1 MADLVEKIVTDDSG
15 NVTRVPIANTT
26 NPGIAS
32 FDNEDFTVTQDGKV
46 SSLQKVGIPQY
57 LGYIVQDPLTSLL
70 IQLRTWSTKPLDEV
84 TSRDF
89 VMLDKD
95 YIMNGETVYHEGQVF
110 QIQYKMSDS
119 QVVTGMTPAF
129 DLAGPKGT
137 VGATGPAGPTG
148 PQGAPG
154 PQGTPG
160 VDGTNG
166 EDGNIWLTTSN
177 ILTSTVDIPK
187 SSLTGPREARVGD
200 FVMSQNVSSN
210 GNYGYI
216 ESVLVDNVR
225 VVYIGTLRGPQGAQG
240 PAGERGP
247 QGEQGEA
254 GVANINPKGTW
265 NNETNYSMNDT
276 VVYSGNGY
284 ISKVDNNK
292 GVTPGTDESFWV
304 LFATQ
309 GAQGPTGPIGP
320 TGPVGPQGPQG
331 IQGIQGIQGVIG
343 PTGPQGLEGP
353 VGPVGASGPKGDK
366 GDTGEQ
372 GPEGLQGP
380 EGETGPAGPAGK
392 DGAQGE
398 AGPVG
403 PQGPQGIQG
412 PAGEKG
418 EKGDKGDTGATGSR
432 GPEGPQGVQGLTGPV
447 GPKGE
452 KGDTGV
458 QGLQGIQGPQGPQG
472 LQGLTGPK
480 GDKGDT
486 GLAELNIKGNWDAV
500 ITYALNDFVNYDG
513 KAYVSMVAG
522 NVGLQPDTNPTAWM
536 QFAVEGAQG
545 PQGVQGPV
553 GPQGAQG
560 PKGDQGVQGEK
571 GEKGDTGP
579 QGVQGVQGPIGPE
592 GPQGLKGDT
601 GAKGEQGE
609 IGPQG
614 PTGAQGAAGPVGPK
628 GDTGA
633 KGDKGDQGIRGLG
646 VYRTSKSLNT
656 GSTTVPYSSLATQPV
671 GGLQIG
677 DIIVDTNTLAFAV
690 LTATSSG
697 DVAIGYRANWKGA
710 KGDKGDTGDTA
721 LQYTGS
727 FTINVPAVGDIVNDS
742 LSGFDRTPVVG
753 DRFIVPTRGS
763 GATAGRS
770 WLVMYKVNSLT
781 DTNAVCEAIYVVET
795 TGATGPQGP
804 QGERGAQ
811 GPQGIQGVQGPQGPT
826 GPTAVANINAKGT
839 YSNSATYVRNDLVNY
854 NGNAYVCIVA
864 SSTGVLP
871 TNTTNWQLFVSQG
884 AKGDKGDTGA
894 TGAQGSKGDTGAT
907 GATGIGYYYSTDAS
921 TTGNLSTSSSTI
933 QPTGFRVNDFVVNSV
948 GRVFRITNI
957 ANNLVSANYLTSIK
971 GAKGDTG
978 AQGPAGV
985 SEDVAFNHW
994 APGINM
1000 TTVPTANASFPVSDT
1015 TIFPKEVGI
1024 KTGDY
1029 IFTQWTDGNSGRTWL
1044 VVASVSSYS
1053 SGIANC
1059 NVSYF
1064 WETTPSNQGV
1074 LKGNTF
1080 ARKIINTSTT
1090 INNNTV
1096 LTNVGIPSTMLN
1108 AQPSVGDRFY
1118 AMIDQTESSTNKHK
1132 YIFALLE
1139 VTAIGSSSSQ
1149 PFSVKVLGKQD
1160 IHYSYALGYRKHVQ
1174 MNSIVGSI
1182 AFSYF
1187 STSSGFP
1194 SDPTEL
1200 ARQIRSMSLGELE
1213 ASGGWLIN
1221 GKKCIINRIG
1231 ISATSSTLTL
1241 YGLNVTDAPY
1251 ATFDVVTTDTNIGSF
1266 LGWTEPIG
1274 YLMNI

>member
-95 YIMNGETVYHEGQVF
+95 YVMNGETVYHEGQVF
-110 QIQYKMSDS
+110 QIQYKMSND

-129 DLAGPKGT
+129 DLAGPKGDIGT
-137 VGATGPAGPTG
+137 TGPAGPTG
-148 PQGAPG
+148 PQGKQG
-154 PQGTPG
+154 PQGVPGTDGANG

-177 ILTSTVDIPK
+177 TLTSTADIPK
-187 SSLTGPREARVGD
+187 SSLTGPREAHVGD

-216 ESVLVDNVR
+216 ESVFVDNVR

-247 QGEQGEA
+247 KGEQGEA

-265 NNETNYSMNDT
+265 NNVTVYSMNDT

-309 GAQGPTGPIGP
+309 GAQGPTGPAGP

-331 IQGIQGIQGVIG
+331 IQGIQGIQGVAG
-343 PTGPQGLEGP
+343 PKGNQGDIGP
-353 VGPVGASGPKGDK
+353 VGPQGEQGEKGDQ
-366 GDTGEQ
+366 GEQ
-372 GPEGLQGP
+372 GPEGLV
-380 EGETGPAGPAGK
+380 GPAGPAGAK
-392 DGAQGE
+392 GDPGEKGATGE

-432 GPEGPQGVQGLTGPV
+432 GPEGPQGVQGLTGPA

-452 KGDTGV
+452 KGDTGT

-472 LQGLTGPK
+472 LQGPTGPK

-486 GLAELNIKGNWDAV
+486 GLAELNIKGNWNVAT
-500 ITYALNDFVNYDG
+500 TYALNDFVNYDG
-513 KAYVSMVAG
+513 KAYVSMVAA
-522 NVGLQPDTNPTAWM
+522 NVGLQPDTNPNAWM

-560 PKGDQGVQGEK
+560 PKGDQGVKGDK

-592 GPQGLKGDT
+592 GPQGLKGETGAT
-601 GAKGEQGE
+601 GAKGDT
-609 IGPQG
+609 GPQG
-614 PTGAQGAAGPVGPK
+614 PTGAQGAVGPVGPK

-633 KGDKGDQGIRGLG
+633 RGDKGDQGIRGLG
-646 VYRTSKSLNT
+646 VYRTSKSLT
-656 GSTTVPYSSLATQPV
+656 TTSTTVPYSSLATQPI

-677 DIIVDTNTLAFAV
+677 DIIVDTNALAFAV

-697 DVAIGYRANWKGA
+697 NVAIGYRANWKGVKGD
-710 KGDKGDTGDTA
+710 KGDKGDTGA
-721 LQYTGS
+721 TG
-727 FTINVPAVGDIVNDS
+727 PQG
-742 LSGFDRTPVVG
+742 P
-753 DRFIVPTRGS
+753 
-763 GATAGRS
+763 
-770 WLVMYKVNSLT
+770 
-781 DTNAVCEAIYVVET
+781 E
-795 TGATGPQGP
+795 GPQGP

-811 GPQGIQGVQGPQGPT
+811 GPQGIQGEMGPQGPT

-871 TNTTNWQLFVSQG
+871 TNTINWQLFVSQG

-894 TGAQGSKGDTGAT
+894 TGAQGPKGATGLPALVYSQRREWTTTPTVNATITFPTNSFNRTPVVGDVLRFPFLNTSTNKCYDCNSVCTAISGSNATFQYKSVVDITGIQGPKGDTG
-907 GATGIGYYYSTDAS
+907 
-921 TTGNLSTSSSTI
+921 
-933 QPTGFRVNDFVVNSV
+933 P
-948 GRVFRITNI
+948 
-957 ANNLVSANYLTSIK
+957 
-971 GAKGDTG
+971 
-978 AQGPAGV
+978 QGPAGPLPNHV
-985 SEDVAFNHW
+985 SFE
-994 APGINM
+994 
-1000 TTVPTANASFPVSDT
+1000 TPTS
-1015 TIFPKEVGI
+1015 I
-1024 KTGDY
+1024 
-1029 IFTQWTDGNSGRTWL
+1029 
-1044 VVASVSSYS
+1044 
-1053 SGIANC
+1053 
-1059 NVSYF
+1059 NVSTNGNEVTYTGVAK
-1064 WETTPSNQGV
+1064 WEAAGAMESGEYHQV
-1074 LKGNTF
+1074 LPMPVEMLIPAPVTDPPVVGG
-1080 ARKIINTSTT
+1080 T
-1090 INNNTV
+1090 INLGSAYFNR
-1096 LTNVGIPSTMLN
+1096 
-1108 AQPSVGDRFY
+1108 QP
-1118 AMIDQTESSTNKHK
+1118 
-1132 YIFALLE
+1132 
-1139 VTAIGSSSSQ
+1139 
-1149 PFSVKVLGKQD
+1149 
-1160 IHYSYALGYRKHVQ
+1160 
-1174 MNSIVGSI
+1174 
-1182 AFSYF
+1182 
-1187 STSSGFP
+1187 
-1194 SDPTEL
+1194 
-1200 ARQIRSMSLGELE
+1200 
-1213 ASGGWLIN
+1213 LIN
-1221 GKKCIINRIG
+1221 EYFLLRA
-1231 ISATSSTLTL
+1231 ISPTKNTLTL
-1241 YGLNVTDAPY
+1241 AIAKCKEKSGANAVCEIVNKNDISVSPKKY
-1251 ATFDVVTTDTNIGSF
+1251 AHNITIEAGNAVIGFTIFTSHPNAYPNALSVYANIGLSANQQIPASGVIGNN
-1266 LGWTEPIG
+1266 LPVYCIRMGVTGLAAIAVGMSVSLNSDTEVKDIVVP
-1274 YLMNI
+1274 L

>member
-95 YIMNGETVYHEGQVF
+95 YVMNGETVYHEGQVF
-110 QIQYKMSDS
+110 QIQYKMSND

-129 DLAGPKGT
+129 DLAGPKGDIGT
-137 VGATGPAGPTG
+137 TGPAGPTG
-148 PQGAPG
+148 PQGKQG
-154 PQGTPG
+154 PQGVPGTDGANG

-177 ILTSTVDIPK
+177 TLTSTADIPK
-187 SSLTGPREARVGD
+187 SSLTGPREAHVGD

-216 ESVLVDNVR
+216 ESVFVDNVR

-247 QGEQGEA
+247 KGEQGEA

-265 NNETNYSMNDT
+265 NNVTVYSMNDT

-309 GAQGPTGPIGP
+309 GAQGPTGPAGP

-331 IQGIQGIQGVIG
+331 IQGIQGIQGVAG
-343 PTGPQGLEGP
+343 PKGNQGDIGP
-353 VGPVGASGPKGDK
+353 VGPQGEQGEKGDQ
-366 GDTGEQ
+366 GEQ
-372 GPEGLQGP
+372 GPEGLV
-380 EGETGPAGPAGK
+380 GPAGPAGAK
-392 DGAQGE
+392 GDPGEKGATGE

-432 GPEGPQGVQGLTGPV
+432 GPEGPQGVQGLTGPA

-452 KGDTGV
+452 KGDTGT

-472 LQGLTGPK
+472 LQGPTGPK

-486 GLAELNIKGNWDAV
+486 GLAELNIKGNWNVAT
-500 ITYALNDFVNYDG
+500 TYALNDFVNYDG
-513 KAYVSMVAG
+513 KAYVSMVAA
-522 NVGLQPDTNPTAWM
+522 NVGLQPDTNPNAWM

-560 PKGDQGVQGEK
+560 PKGDQGVKGDK

-592 GPQGLKGDT
+592 GPQGLKGETGAT
-601 GAKGEQGE
+601 GAKGDT
-609 IGPQG
+609 GPQG
-614 PTGAQGAAGPVGPK
+614 PTGAQGAVGPVGPK

-633 KGDKGDQGIRGLG
+633 KGDKGDRGIRGLG
-646 VYRTSKSLNT
+646 VYRTSKSLT
-656 GSTTVPYSSLATQPV
+656 TASTTVPYSSLARQPI

-697 DVAIGYRANWKGA
+697 NVAIGYRATWKGN
-710 KGDKGDTGDTA
+710 KGDKGDTGA
-721 LQYTGS
+721 K
-727 FTINVPAVGDIVNDS
+727 
-742 LSGFDRTPVVG
+742 
-753 DRFIVPTRGS
+753 
-763 GATAGRS
+763 GATGPQGP
-770 WLVMYKVNSLT
+770 
-781 DTNAVCEAIYVVET
+781 E
-795 TGATGPQGP
+795 GPQGP

-811 GPQGIQGVQGPQGPT
+811 GPQGIQGETGPQGPT

-871 TNTTNWQLFVSQG
+871 TNTDNWQLFVSQG

-894 TGAQGSKGDTGAT
+894 TGAQGPKGAT
-907 GATGIGYYYSTDAS
+907 GLPALVYSQRREWTTTPTVNATITFPTNSFNRTPVVGDVLRFPFLNTSTNKCYDCNSVCTAISGSNATFQYKSVVDITGIQG
-921 TTGNLSTSSSTI
+921 
-933 QPTGFRVNDFVVNSV
+933 P
-948 GRVFRITNI
+948 
-957 ANNLVSANYLTSIK
+957 
-971 GAKGDTG
+971 KGDTG

-985 SEDVAFNHW
+985 SEDVAINHFS
-994 APGINM
+994 NNHYN
-1000 TTVPTANASFPVSDT
+1000 TAMDPKMAANFSMSESDFT
-1015 TIFPKEVGI
+1015 PRDVGV
-1024 KTGDY
+1024 KVNNYVLVQWDNDGTGDTFLVIGY
-1029 IFTQWTDGNSGRTWL
+1029 VTSLNSG
-1044 VVASVSSYS
+1044 VVNCSVYAFYK
-1053 SGIANC
+1053 I
-1059 NVSYF
+1059 
-1064 WETTPSNQGV
+1064 TPSTQGI
-1074 LKGNTF
+1074 LKGNTW
-1080 ARKIINTSTT
+1080 AKQIITT
-1090 INNNTV
+1090 TTAINNNTV
-1096 LTNVGIPSTMLN
+1096 LTNVGIPATLLN
-1108 AQPSVGDRFY
+1108 AQPAIGDRFY
-1118 AMIDQTESSTNKHK
+1118 SMIDYTESSTNKHK

-1139 VTAIGSSSSQ
+1139 VTDVGSSNTQ
-1149 PFSVKVLGKQD
+1149 PFSVKVIGKQD
-1160 IHYSYALGYRKHVQ
+1160 IHYSHALGYRKHVQ
-1174 MNSIVGSI
+1174 MNGIAGSI

-1194 SDPTEL
+1194 SGNPTEL

-1213 ASGGWLIN
+1213 ASGAWLIS
-1221 GKKCIINRIG
+1221 GKKCIINRVKV
-1231 ISATSSTLTL
+1231 SATTSTLTL
-1241 YGLNVTDAPY
+1241 YGLNVTDAPG
-1251 ATFDVVTTDTNIGSF
+1251 ATFDVVTTDVSITNF
-1266 LGWTEPIG
+1266 LGWTEPIS
-1274 YLMNI
+1274 YFMNA

>member
-95 YIMNGETVYHEGQVF
+95 YVMNGETVYHEGQVF
-110 QIQYKMSDS
+110 QIQYKMSND

-129 DLAGPKGT
+129 DLAGPKGDIGT
-137 VGATGPAGPTG
+137 TGPAGPTG
-148 PQGAPG
+148 PQGKQG
-154 PQGTPG
+154 PQGVPGTDGANG

-177 ILTSTVDIPK
+177 TLTSTADIPK
-187 SSLTGPREARVGD
+187 SSLTGPREAHVGD

-216 ESVLVDNVR
+216 ESVFVDNVR
-225 VVYIGTLRGPQGAQG
+225 VVYIGTLRGPQGTQG

-247 QGEQGEA
+247 KGEQGEA

-265 NNETNYSMNDT
+265 NNVTVYSMNDT

-309 GAQGPTGPIGP
+309 GAQGPTGPAGP

-331 IQGIQGIQGVIG
+331 IQGIQGIQGVAG
-343 PTGPQGLEGP
+343 PKGNQGDIGP
-353 VGPVGASGPKGDK
+353 VGPQGEHGEKGDQ
-366 GDTGEQ
+366 GEQ
-372 GPEGLQGP
+372 GPEGLV
-380 EGETGPAGPAGK
+380 GPAGPAGAK
-392 DGAQGE
+392 GDPGEKGATGE

-432 GPEGPQGVQGLTGPV
+432 GPEGPQGVQGLTGPA

-452 KGDTGV
+452 KGDTGT

-472 LQGLTGPK
+472 LQGPTGPK

-486 GLAELNIKGNWDAV
+486 GLAELNIKGNWNVAT
-500 ITYALNDFVNYDG
+500 TYALNDFVNYDG
-513 KAYVSMVAG
+513 KAYVSMVAA
-522 NVGLQPDTNPTAWM
+522 NVGLQPDTNPNAWM
-536 QFAVEGAQG
+536 RFAVEGAQG

-560 PKGDQGVQGEK
+560 PKGDQGVKGDK

-592 GPQGLKGDT
+592 GPQGLKGETGAT
-601 GAKGEQGE
+601 GAKGDT
-609 IGPQG
+609 GPQG
-614 PTGAQGAAGPVGPK
+614 PTGAQGAVGPVGPK

-633 KGDKGDQGIRGLG
+633 RGDKGDQGIRGLG
-646 VYRTSKSLNT
+646 VYRTSKSLT
-656 GSTTVPYSSLATQPV
+656 TASTTVPYSSLATQPI

-677 DIIVDTNTLAFAV
+677 DIIVDTNALAFAV

-697 DVAIGYRANWKGA
+697 NVAIGYRATWKGN
-710 KGDKGDTGDTA
+710 KGDKGDTGA
-721 LQYTGS
+721 K
-727 FTINVPAVGDIVNDS
+727 
-742 LSGFDRTPVVG
+742 
-753 DRFIVPTRGS
+753 
-763 GATAGRS
+763 GATGPQGP
-770 WLVMYKVNSLT
+770 
-781 DTNAVCEAIYVVET
+781 E
-795 TGATGPQGP
+795 GPQGP

-811 GPQGIQGVQGPQGPT
+811 GPQGIQGEMGPQGPT

-871 TNTTNWQLFVSQG
+871 TNTDNWQLFVSQG

-894 TGAQGSKGDTGAT
+894 TGAQGPKGAT
-907 GATGIGYYYSTDAS
+907 GLPALVYSQRREWTTTPTVNATITFPTNSFNRTPVVGDVLRFPFLNTSTNKCYDCNSVCTAISGSNATFQYKSVVDITGIQG
-921 TTGNLSTSSSTI
+921 
-933 QPTGFRVNDFVVNSV
+933 P
-948 GRVFRITNI
+948 
-957 ANNLVSANYLTSIK
+957 
-971 GAKGDTG
+971 KGDTG

-985 SEDVAFNHW
+985 SEDVAFNHYCTSTFSI
-994 APGINM
+994 ALKPVAAAAFMVAEN
-1000 TTVPTANASFPVSDT
+1000 TV
-1015 TIFPKEVGI
+1015 FPKEVGV
-1024 KTGDY
+1024 KSGDTIFAHWLNTIDNSTY
-1029 IFTQWTDGNSGRTWL
+1029 IVIGSVSGVNAGTVNCL
-1044 VVASVSSYS
+1044 VVKA
-1053 SGIANC
+1053 
-1059 NVSYF
+1059 F
-1064 WETTPSNQGV
+1064 ETTPSTQGI
-1074 LKGNTF
+1074 LKGNTW
-1080 ARKIINTSTT
+1080 AKQIITT
-1090 INNNTV
+1090 IIPINNNTV
-1096 LTNVGIPSTMLN
+1096 LTNVGIPATLLN
-1108 AQPSVGDRFY
+1108 AQPAIGDRFY
-1118 AMIDQTESSTNKHK
+1118 SMIDYTESSTNKHK

-1139 VTAIGSSSSQ
+1139 VTAVGSSNTQ
-1149 PFSVKVLGKQD
+1149 PFSVKVIGKQD
-1160 IHYSYALGYRKHVQ
+1160 IHYSHALGYRKHVQ
-1174 MNSIVGSI
+1174 MNGIAGSI

-1194 SDPTEL
+1194 SGNPTEL
-1200 ARQIRSMSLGELE
+1200 ARQIRSTSLGELE
-1213 ASGGWLIN
+1213 ASGGWLIS
-1221 GKKCIINRIG
+1221 GKKCIINRVRV
-1231 ISATSSTLTL
+1231 SLTTPTLTL
-1241 YGLNVTDAPY
+1241 YGLNVTDAPG
-1251 ATFDVVTTDTNIGSF
+1251 ATFDVVTTDVSITNF
-1266 LGWTEPIG
+1266 LGWTEPIS
-1274 YLMNI
+1274 YFMNA

>member
-95 YIMNGETVYHEGQVF
+95 YVMNGETVYHEGQVF
-110 QIQYKMSDS
+110 QIQYKMSND

-129 DLAGPKGT
+129 DLAGPKGDIGT
-137 VGATGPAGPTG
+137 TGPTGPTG
-148 PQGAPG
+148 PQGKQG
-154 PQGTPG
+154 PQGVPGTDGANG

-177 ILTSTVDIPK
+177 TLTSTADIPK
-187 SSLTGPREARVGD
+187 SSLTGPREAHVGD

-216 ESVLVDNVR
+216 ESVFVDNVR

-247 QGEQGEA
+247 KGEQGEA

-265 NNETNYSMNDT
+265 NNVTVYSMNDT

-309 GAQGPTGPIGP
+309 GAQGPTGPAGP

-331 IQGIQGIQGVIG
+331 IQGIQGIQGVAG
-343 PTGPQGLEGP
+343 PKGNQGDIGP
-353 VGPVGASGPKGDK
+353 VGPQGEQGEKGDQ
-366 GDTGEQ
+366 GEQ
-372 GPEGLQGP
+372 GPEGLV
-380 EGETGPAGPAGK
+380 GPAGPAGAK
-392 DGAQGE
+392 GDPGEKGATGE

-432 GPEGPQGVQGLTGPV
+432 GPEGPQGVQGLTGPA

-452 KGDTGV
+452 KGDTGT

-472 LQGLTGPK
+472 LQGPTGPK

-486 GLAELNIKGNWDAV
+486 GLAELNIKGNWNVAT
-500 ITYALNDFVNYDG
+500 TYALNDFVNYDG
-513 KAYVSMVAG
+513 KAYVSMVAA
-522 NVGLQPDTNPTAWM
+522 NVGLQPDTNPNAWM

-560 PKGDQGVQGEK
+560 PKGDQGVKGDK

-592 GPQGLKGDT
+592 GPQGLKGETGAT
-601 GAKGEQGE
+601 GAKGDT
-609 IGPQG
+609 GPQG
-614 PTGAQGAAGPVGPK
+614 PTGAQGAVGPVGPK

-633 KGDKGDQGIRGLG
+633 RGDKGDQGIRGLG
-646 VYRTSKSLNT
+646 VYRTSKSLT
-656 GSTTVPYSSLATQPV
+656 TASTTVPYSSLATQPI

-677 DIIVDTNTLAFAV
+677 DIIVDTNALAFAV

-697 DVAIGYRANWKGA
+697 NVAIGYRATWKGN
-710 KGDKGDTGDTA
+710 KGDKGDTGA
-721 LQYTGS
+721 K
-727 FTINVPAVGDIVNDS
+727 
-742 LSGFDRTPVVG
+742 
-753 DRFIVPTRGS
+753 
-763 GATAGRS
+763 GATGPQGP
-770 WLVMYKVNSLT
+770 
-781 DTNAVCEAIYVVET
+781 E
-795 TGATGPQGP
+795 GPQGP

-811 GPQGIQGVQGPQGPT
+811 GPQGIQGEMGPQGPT

-871 TNTTNWQLFVSQG
+871 TNTDNWQLFVSQG

-894 TGAQGSKGDTGAT
+894 TGAQGPKGAT
-907 GATGIGYYYSTDAS
+907 GLPALVYSQRREWTTTPTVNATITFPTNSFNRTPVVGDVLRFPFLNTSTNKCYDCNSVCTAISGSNATFQYKSVVDITGIQG
-921 TTGNLSTSSSTI
+921 
-933 QPTGFRVNDFVVNSV
+933 P
-948 GRVFRITNI
+948 
-957 ANNLVSANYLTSIK
+957 
-971 GAKGDTG
+971 KGDTG

-985 SEDVAFNHW
+985 SEDVAFNHYCTSTFSIGLKPV
-994 APGINM
+994 A
-1000 TTVPTANASFPVSDT
+1000 AASFMVAENT
-1015 TIFPKEVGI
+1015 VFPKEVGV
-1024 KTGDY
+1024 KSGDTIFAHWLNTIDNSTY
-1029 IFTQWTDGNSGRTWL
+1029 IVIGSVSGVNAGTVNCL
-1044 VVASVSSYS
+1044 VVKA
-1053 SGIANC
+1053 
-1059 NVSYF
+1059 F
-1064 WETTPSNQGV
+1064 ETTPSTQGI
-1074 LKGNTF
+1074 LKGNTW
-1080 ARKIINTSTT
+1080 AKKIITT
-1090 INNNTV
+1090 IIPINDNTV
-1096 LTNVGIPSTMLN
+1096 LTNVGIPATLLN
-1108 AQPSVGDRFY
+1108 AQPAIGDRFY
-1118 AMIDQTESSTNKHK
+1118 SMIDYTESSTNKHK

-1139 VTAIGSSSSQ
+1139 VTAVGSSNTQ
-1149 PFSVKVLGKQD
+1149 PFSVKVIGKQD
-1160 IHYSYALGYRKHVQ
+1160 IHYSHALGYRKHVQ
-1174 MNSIVGSI
+1174 MSGIAGSI

-1194 SDPTEL
+1194 SGDPAEL
-1200 ARQIRSMSLGELE
+1200 VRQIRSMSLGELE
-1213 ASGGWLIN
+1213 ASGAWLIS
-1221 GKKCIINRIG
+1221 GKKCIINRVRV
-1231 ISATSSTLTL
+1231 SLTTPTLTL
-1241 YGLNVTDAPY
+1241 YGLNVTDAPG
-1251 ATFDVVTTDTNIGSF
+1251 ATFDVVTTDVSITNF
-1266 LGWTEPIG
+1266 LGWTEPIS
-1274 YLMNI
+1274 YFMNA

>member
-95 YIMNGETVYHEGQVF
+95 YVMNGETVYHEGQVF
-110 QIQYKMSDS
+110 QIQYKMSND

-129 DLAGPKGT
+129 DLAGPKGDIGT
-137 VGATGPAGPTG
+137 TGPAGPTG
-148 PQGAPG
+148 PQGKQG
-154 PQGTPG
+154 PQGVPGTDGANG

-177 ILTSTVDIPK
+177 TLTSTADIPK
-187 SSLTGPREARVGD
+187 SSLTGPREAHVGD

-216 ESVLVDNVR
+216 ESVFVDNVR

-247 QGEQGEA
+247 KGEQGEA

-265 NNETNYSMNDT
+265 NNVTVYSMNDT

-309 GAQGPTGPIGP
+309 GAQGPTGPAGP

-331 IQGIQGIQGVIG
+331 IQGIQGIQGVAG
-343 PTGPQGLEGP
+343 PKGNQGDIGP
-353 VGPVGASGPKGDK
+353 VGPQGEQGEKGDQ
-366 GDTGEQ
+366 GEQ
-372 GPEGLQGP
+372 GPEGLV
-380 EGETGPAGPAGK
+380 GPAGPAGAK
-392 DGAQGE
+392 GDPGEKGATGE

-432 GPEGPQGVQGLTGPV
+432 GPEGPQGVQGLTGPA

-452 KGDTGV
+452 KGDTGT

-472 LQGLTGPK
+472 LQGPTGPK

-486 GLAELNIKGNWDAV
+486 GLAELNIKGNWNVAT
-500 ITYALNDFVNYDG
+500 TYALNDFVNYDG
-513 KAYVSMVAG
+513 KAYVSMVAA
-522 NVGLQPDTNPTAWM
+522 NVGLQPDTNPNAWM

-560 PKGDQGVQGEK
+560 PKGDQGVKGDK

-592 GPQGLKGDT
+592 GPQGLKGETGAT
-601 GAKGEQGE
+601 GAKGDT
-609 IGPQG
+609 GPQG
-614 PTGAQGAAGPVGPK
+614 PTGAQGAVGPVGPK

-633 KGDKGDQGIRGLG
+633 RGDKGDQGIRGLG
-646 VYRTSKSLNT
+646 VYRTSKSLT
-656 GSTTVPYSSLATQPV
+656 TASTTVPYSSLATQPI

-677 DIIVDTNTLAFAV
+677 DIIVDTNALAFAV

-697 DVAIGYRANWKGA
+697 NVAIGYRATWKGN
-710 KGDKGDTGDTA
+710 KGDKGDTGA
-721 LQYTGS
+721 K
-727 FTINVPAVGDIVNDS
+727 
-742 LSGFDRTPVVG
+742 
-753 DRFIVPTRGS
+753 
-763 GATAGRS
+763 GATGPQGP
-770 WLVMYKVNSLT
+770 
-781 DTNAVCEAIYVVET
+781 E
-795 TGATGPQGP
+795 GPQGP

-811 GPQGIQGVQGPQGPT
+811 GPQGIQGETGPQGPT

-871 TNTTNWQLFVSQG
+871 TNTDNWQLFVSQG

-894 TGAQGSKGDTGAT
+894 TGAQGPKGETGLPALVYSQRREWTTTPTVNAT
-907 GATGIGYYYSTDAS
+907 ITFPTNSFNRTPVVGDVLRFPFLNTSTNKCYDCNSVCTAISGSNATFQYKSVVDITGIQG
-921 TTGNLSTSSSTI
+921 
-933 QPTGFRVNDFVVNSV
+933 P
-948 GRVFRITNI
+948 
-957 ANNLVSANYLTSIK
+957 
-971 GAKGDTG
+971 KGDTG

-985 SEDVAFNHW
+985 SEDVAINHVS
-994 APGINM
+994 NNHYN
-1000 TTVPTANASFPVSDT
+1000 TAMDPKMAANFSMSESDFT
-1015 TIFPKEVGI
+1015 PRDVGV
-1024 KTGDY
+1024 KVNNYVLVQWNNDGTGDTFLV
-1029 IFTQWTDGNSGRTWL
+1029 IGHVTSLNSG
-1044 VVASVSSYS
+1044 VVNCSVCAFYK
-1053 SGIANC
+1053 I
-1059 NVSYF
+1059 
-1064 WETTPSNQGV
+1064 TPSTQGI
-1074 LKGNTF
+1074 LKGNTW
-1080 ARKIINTSTT
+1080 AKQIITT
-1090 INNNTV
+1090 IIPINNNTV
-1096 LTNVGIPSTMLN
+1096 LTNVGIPATLLN
-1108 AQPSVGDRFY
+1108 AQPAIGDRFY
-1118 AMIDQTESSTNKHK
+1118 SMIDYTESSTNKHK

-1139 VTAIGSSSSQ
+1139 VTAVGSSNTQ
-1149 PFSVKVLGKQD
+1149 PFSVKVIGKQD
-1160 IHYSYALGYRKHVQ
+1160 IHYSHALGYRKHVQ
-1174 MNSIVGSI
+1174 MNGIAGSI

-1194 SDPTEL
+1194 SGDPTEL

-1213 ASGGWLIN
+1213 ASGAWLIS
-1221 GKKCIINRIG
+1221 GKKCIINRVRV
-1231 ISATSSTLTL
+1231 SSTTPTLTL
-1241 YGLNVTDAPY
+1241 YGLNVTDAPG
-1251 ATFDVVTTDTNIGSF
+1251 ATFDVVTTDVSITNF
-1266 LGWTEPIG
+1266 LGWTEPIS
-1274 YLMNI
+1274 YFMNA

>member
-57 LGYIVQDPLTSLL
+57 LGYIVQDHVTSLL

-84 TSRDF
+84 TRRDF

-95 YIMNGETVYHEGQVF
+95 YIMNDETLYHEGQVF
-110 QIQYKMSDS
+110 QIQYKMSDN

-129 DLAGPKGT
+129 DLAGPKGD
-137 VGATGPAGPTG
+137 VGAIGPTGPTG

-154 PQGTPG
+154 SQGSPG
-160 VDGTNG
+160 TDGANGINGTDG

-177 ILTSTVDIPK
+177 TLTSTANIPK
-187 SSLTGPREARVGD
+187 SSLTGPREAHVGD

-216 ESVLVDNVR
+216 ESVFVDNVR

-247 QGEQGEA
+247 KGEQGEA

-265 NNETNYSMNDT
+265 NNVIVYSTNDT

-309 GAQGPTGPIGP
+309 GAQGPTGPAGP

-331 IQGIQGIQGVIG
+331 IQGIQGIQGVAG
-343 PTGPQGLEGP
+343 PKGNQGDIGP
-353 VGPVGASGPKGDK
+353 VGPQGEQGEKGDQ
-366 GDTGEQ
+366 GEQ
-372 GPEGLQGP
+372 GPEGLV
-380 EGETGPAGPAGK
+380 GPAGPAGAK
-392 DGAQGE
+392 GDPGEKGATGE

-432 GPEGPQGVQGLTGPV
+432 GPEGPQGVQGLTGPA

-452 KGDTGV
+452 KGDTGT

-472 LQGLTGPK
+472 LQGPTGPK

-486 GLAELNIKGNWDAV
+486 GLAELNIKGNWNVAT
-500 ITYALNDFVNYDG
+500 TYAINDFVNYDG
-513 KAYVSMVAG
+513 NAYVSMVAA
-522 NVGLQPDTNPTAWM
+522 NVGLQPDTNPNAWM
-536 QFAVEGAQG
+536 RFAVEGAQG

-560 PKGDQGVQGEK
+560 PKGDQGVKGDK

-579 QGVQGVQGPIGPE
+579 QGVQGVQGLIGPE
-592 GPQGLKGDT
+592 GPQGLKGETGAT
-601 GAKGEQGE
+601 GAKGDT
-609 IGPQG
+609 GPQG
-614 PTGAQGAAGPVGPK
+614 PTGAQGAVGPVGPK

-633 KGDKGDQGIRGLG
+633 RGDKGDQGIRGLG
-646 VYRTSKSLNT
+646 VYRTSKSLT
-656 GSTTVPYSSLATQPV
+656 TASTTVPYSSLATQPI

-677 DIIVDTNTLAFAV
+677 DIIIDTNALAFAV

-697 DVAIGYRANWKGA
+697 NVAIGYRATWKGN
-710 KGDKGDTGDTA
+710 KGDKGDTGA
-721 LQYTGS
+721 K
-727 FTINVPAVGDIVNDS
+727 
-742 LSGFDRTPVVG
+742 
-753 DRFIVPTRGS
+753 
-763 GATAGRS
+763 GATGPQGP
-770 WLVMYKVNSLT
+770 
-781 DTNAVCEAIYVVET
+781 E
-795 TGATGPQGP
+795 GPQGP

-811 GPQGIQGVQGPQGPT
+811 GLQGIQGEIGPQGPT

-839 YSNSATYVRNDLVNY
+839 YSNSVTYVRNDLVNY

-871 TNTTNWQLFVSQG
+871 TDTTNWQLFVSQG

-894 TGAQGSKGDTGAT
+894 TGAQGPKGETGLPALVYSQRHEWTTTPTVNAT
-907 GATGIGYYYSTDAS
+907 ITFPTNSFNRTPVVGDVLRFPFLNTSTNKCYDCNSVCTAISGSNATFQYKSVVDITGIQG
-921 TTGNLSTSSSTI
+921 
-933 QPTGFRVNDFVVNSV
+933 P
-948 GRVFRITNI
+948 
-957 ANNLVSANYLTSIK
+957 
-971 GAKGDTG
+971 KGDTG

-985 SEDVAFNHW
+985 SEDVAINHFSNNHYNIGVDPKM
-994 APGINM
+994 A
-1000 TTVPTANASFPVSDT
+1000 ANFPMLQSDFT
-1015 TIFPKEVGI
+1015 PCDVGV
-1024 KTGDY
+1024 KVNDYVLVQWNNDGTGDTFLVIGHVTSLNVGVVNCSVY
-1029 IFTQWTDGNSGRTWL
+1029 AFYKITSSTQ
-1044 VVASVSSYS
+1044 
-1053 SGIANC
+1053 GI
-1059 NVSYF
+1059 
-1064 WETTPSNQGV
+1064 
-1074 LKGNTF
+1074 LKGNTW
-1080 ARKIINTSTT
+1080 AKQIITT
-1090 INNNTV
+1090 ITPINNNTV
-1096 LTNVGIPSTMLN
+1096 LTNVGIPSTLLN
-1108 AQPSVGDRFY
+1108 AQPAIGDRFY
-1118 AMIDQTESSTNKHK
+1118 SMIDYTESSTNKHK

-1139 VTAIGSSSSQ
+1139 VTAVGSSNTQ
-1149 PFSVKVLGKQD
+1149 PFSVKVIGKQD
-1160 IHYSYALGYRKHVQ
+1160 IHYSHALGYRKHVQ
-1174 MNSIVGSI
+1174 INGIAGSI

-1194 SDPTEL
+1194 SGNPTEL

-1221 GKKCIINRIG
+1221 GKKCIINRVR
-1231 ISATSSTLTL
+1231 ISITTSTLTL
-1241 YGLNVTDAPY
+1241 YGLNVTDAPG
-1251 ATFDVVTTDTNIGSF
+1251 ATFDVVTTDISITNF
-1266 LGWTEPIG
+1266 LGWTEPIS
-1274 YLMNI
+1274 YFMNA

>member
-95 YIMNGETVYHEGQVF
+95 YVMNGETVYHEGQVF
-110 QIQYKMSDS
+110 QIQYKMSND

-129 DLAGPKGT
+129 DLAGPKGDIGT
-137 VGATGPAGPTG
+137 TGPAGPTG
-148 PQGAPG
+148 PQGKQG
-154 PQGTPG
+154 PQGVPGTDGANG

-177 ILTSTVDIPK
+177 TLTSTADIPK
-187 SSLTGPREARVGD
+187 SSLTGPREAHVGD

-216 ESVLVDNVR
+216 ESVFVDNVR

-247 QGEQGEA
+247 KGEQGEA
-254 GVANINPKGTW
+254 GVANINPKGIW
-265 NNETNYSMNDT
+265 NNVTVYSMNDT

-309 GAQGPTGPIGP
+309 GAQGPTGPAGP

-331 IQGIQGIQGVIG
+331 IQGIQGIQGVAG
-343 PTGPQGLEGP
+343 PKGNQGDIGP
-353 VGPVGASGPKGDK
+353 VGPQ
-366 GDTGEQ
+366 GEQ
-372 GPEGLQGP
+372 GEKGDQGEQGLV
-380 EGETGPAGPAGK
+380 GPAGPAGAK
-392 DGAQGE
+392 GDPGEKGATGE

-432 GPEGPQGVQGLTGPV
+432 GPEGPQGVQGLTGPA

-452 KGDTGV
+452 KGDTGT

-472 LQGLTGPK
+472 LQGPTGPK

-486 GLAELNIKGNWDAV
+486 GLAELNIKGNWNVAT
-500 ITYALNDFVNYDG
+500 TYALNDFVNYDG
-513 KAYVSMVAG
+513 KAYVSMVAA
-522 NVGLQPDTNPTAWM
+522 NVGLQPDTNPNAWM

-560 PKGDQGVQGEK
+560 PKGDQGVKGDK

-592 GPQGLKGDT
+592 GPQGLKGETGAT
-601 GAKGEQGE
+601 GAKGDT
-609 IGPQG
+609 GPQG
-614 PTGAQGAAGPVGPK
+614 PTGAQGAVGPVGPK

-646 VYRTSKSLNT
+646 VYRTSKSLT
-656 GSTTVPYSSLATQPV
+656 TASTTVPYSSLATQPI

-677 DIIVDTNTLAFAV
+677 DIIVDTNARAFAV

-697 DVAIGYRANWKGA
+697 NVAIGYRATW
-710 KGDKGDTGDTA
+710 KGDKGDTGA
-721 LQYTGS
+721 K
-727 FTINVPAVGDIVNDS
+727 
-742 LSGFDRTPVVG
+742 
-753 DRFIVPTRGS
+753 
-763 GATAGRS
+763 GATGPQGP
-770 WLVMYKVNSLT
+770 
-781 DTNAVCEAIYVVET
+781 E
-795 TGATGPQGP
+795 GPQGP

-811 GPQGIQGVQGPQGPT
+811 GPQGIQGETGPQGPT

-871 TNTTNWQLFVSQG
+871 TNTDNWQLFVSQG

-894 TGAQGSKGDTGAT
+894 TGAQGPKGAT
-907 GATGIGYYYSTDAS
+907 GLPALVYSQRREWTTTPTVNATITFPTNSFNRTPVVGDVLRFPFLNTSTNKCYDCNSVCTAISGSNATFQYKSVVDITGIQG
-921 TTGNLSTSSSTI
+921 
-933 QPTGFRVNDFVVNSV
+933 P
-948 GRVFRITNI
+948 
-957 ANNLVSANYLTSIK
+957 
-971 GAKGDTG
+971 KGDTG

-985 SEDVAFNHW
+985 SEDVAFNHYCTSTFSI
-994 APGINM
+994 ALKP
-1000 TTVPTANASFPVSDT
+1000 VAAASFMVAENT
-1015 TIFPKEVGI
+1015 VFPKEVGV
-1024 KTGDY
+1024 KSGDTIFAHWLNTIDNSTY
-1029 IFTQWTDGNSGRTWL
+1029 IVIG
-1044 VVASVSSYS
+1044 SVS
-1053 SGIANC
+1053 GVNAGTVNC
-1059 NVSYF
+1059 SVVKAF
-1064 WETTPSNQGV
+1064 ETTPSTQGI
-1074 LKGNTF
+1074 LKGNTW
-1080 ARKIINTSTT
+1080 AKQIITT
-1090 INNNTV
+1090 IIPINNNTV
-1096 LTNVGIPSTMLN
+1096 LTNVGIPATLLN
-1108 AQPSVGDRFY
+1108 AQPAIGDRFY
-1118 AMIDQTESSTNKHK
+1118 SMIDYTENSTNKHK

-1139 VTAIGSSSSQ
+1139 VTAVGSSNTQ
-1149 PFSVKVLGKQD
+1149 PFSVKVIGKQD
-1160 IHYSYALGYRKHVQ
+1160 IHYSHALGYRKHVQ
-1174 MNSIVGSI
+1174 MNGIAGSI

-1194 SDPTEL
+1194 SGDPTEL
-1200 ARQIRSMSLGELE
+1200 AKQIRSLSLGALE
-1213 ASGGWLIN
+1213 ASGAWLIS
-1221 GKKCIINRIG
+1221 GKKCIINSVRV
-1231 ISATSSTLTL
+1231 SLTTPTLTL
-1241 YGLNVTDAPY
+1241 YGLNVTDAPG
-1251 ATFDVVTTDTNIGSF
+1251 ATFDVVTTDASITNF
-1266 LGWTEPIG
+1266 LGWTEPIS
-1274 YLMNI
+1274 YFMNA

>member
-57 LGYIVQDPLTSLL
+57 LGYIVQDSLTSLL

-95 YIMNGETVYHEGQVF
+95 YVMNGETVYHEGQVF
-110 QIQYKMSDS
+110 QIQYKMSND
-119 QVVTGMTPAF
+119 QVVIGMTPAF
-129 DLAGPKGT
+129 DLAGSKGDIGT
-137 VGATGPAGPTG
+137 TGPAGPTG
-148 PQGAPG
+148 PQGKQG
-154 PQGTPG
+154 PQGVPGTDGANG

-177 ILTSTVDIPK
+177 TLTSTTDIPK
-187 SSLTGPREARVGD
+187 SSLTGPREAHVGD

-210 GNYGYI
+210 GNYGYV
-216 ESVLVDNVR
+216 ESVFVDNVR

-247 QGEQGEA
+247 KGEQGEA

-265 NNETNYSMNDT
+265 NNVTVYSMNDT

-309 GAQGPTGPIGP
+309 GAQGPTGPAGP

-331 IQGIQGIQGVIG
+331 IQGIQGIQGVAG
-343 PTGPQGLEGP
+343 PKGNQGDIGP
-353 VGPVGASGPKGDK
+353 VGPQGEQGEKGDQ
-366 GDTGEQ
+366 GEQ
-372 GPEGLQGP
+372 GPEGLV
-380 EGETGPAGPAGK
+380 GPAGPAGAK
-392 DGAQGE
+392 GDPGEKGATGE

-432 GPEGPQGVQGLTGPV
+432 GPEGPQGAQGLTGPA

-452 KGDTGV
+452 KGDTGT

-472 LQGLTGPK
+472 LQGPTGPK

-486 GLAELNIKGNWDAV
+486 GLAELNIKGNWNVAT
-500 ITYALNDFVNYDG
+500 TYALNDFVNYDG
-513 KAYVSMVAG
+513 KAYVSMVAA
-522 NVGLQPDTNPTAWM
+522 NVGLQPDTNPNAWM

-560 PKGDQGVQGEK
+560 PKGDQGVKGDK

-579 QGVQGVQGPIGPE
+579 QGVQGVQGLIGPE
-592 GPQGLKGDT
+592 GPQGLKGETGAT
-601 GAKGEQGE
+601 GAKGDT
-609 IGPQG
+609 GPQG
-614 PTGAQGAAGPVGPK
+614 PTGAQGAVGPVGPK

-633 KGDKGDQGIRGLG
+633 RGDKGDQGIRGLG
-646 VYRTSKSLNT
+646 VYRTSKSLT
-656 GSTTVPYSSLATQPV
+656 TASTTVPYSSLATQPI

-677 DIIVDTNTLAFAV
+677 DIIVDTNALAFAV

-697 DVAIGYRANWKGA
+697 NVAIGYRANWKGVKGD
-710 KGDKGDTGDTA
+710 KGDKGDTGA
-721 LQYTGS
+721 TG
-727 FTINVPAVGDIVNDS
+727 PQG
-742 LSGFDRTPVVG
+742 P
-753 DRFIVPTRGS
+753 
-763 GATAGRS
+763 
-770 WLVMYKVNSLT
+770 
-781 DTNAVCEAIYVVET
+781 E
-795 TGATGPQGP
+795 GPQGP

-811 GPQGIQGVQGPQGPT
+811 GPQGIQGEMGPQGPT

-871 TNTTNWQLFVSQG
+871 TNTINWQLFVSQG

-894 TGAQGSKGDTGAT
+894 TGAQGPKGDTGAT
-907 GATGIGYYYSTDAS
+907 GAMGIGYYYSTDAS

-985 SEDVAFNHW
+985 SEDVAFNHYCTSTFSI
-994 APGINM
+994 ALKPVAAAAFMVAEN
-1000 TTVPTANASFPVSDT
+1000 TV
-1015 TIFPKEVGI
+1015 FPKEVGV
-1024 KTGDY
+1024 KSGDTIFAHWLNTIDNSTY
-1029 IFTQWTDGNSGRTWL
+1029 IVIGSVSGVNAGTVNCL
-1044 VVASVSSYS
+1044 VVKA
-1053 SGIANC
+1053 
-1059 NVSYF
+1059 F
-1064 WETTPSNQGV
+1064 ETTPSTQGI
-1074 LKGNTF
+1074 LKGNTW
-1080 ARKIINTSTT
+1080 AKQIITT
-1090 INNNTV
+1090 IIPINNNTV
-1096 LTNVGIPSTMLN
+1096 LTDVGIPATLLN
-1108 AQPSVGDRFY
+1108 AQPAIGDRFY
-1118 AMIDQTESSTNKHK
+1118 SMIDYTENSTNKHK

-1139 VTAIGSSSSQ
+1139 VTAVGSSNTQ
-1149 PFSVKVLGKQD
+1149 PFSVKVIGKQD
-1160 IHYSYALGYRKHVQ
+1160 IHYSHALGYRKHVQ
-1174 MNSIVGSI
+1174 MNSIGGSI

-1194 SDPTEL
+1194 SNNPTEL
-1200 ARQIRSMSLGELE
+1200 VRQIRSMSLGELE
-1213 ASGGWLIN
+1213 ASGGWLIS
-1221 GKKCIINRIG
+1221 GKKCIINRVRV
-1231 ISATSSTLTL
+1231 SLTTPTLTL
-1241 YGLNVTDAPY
+1241 YGLNVTDAPG
-1251 ATFDVVTTDTNIGSF
+1251 ATFDVVTTDVSITNF
-1266 LGWTEPIG
+1266 LGWTEPIS
-1274 YLMNI
+1274 YFMNA

>member
-95 YIMNGETVYHEGQVF
+95 YVMNGETVYHEGQVF
-110 QIQYKMSDS
+110 QIQYKMSND

-129 DLAGPKGT
+129 DLAGPKGDIGT
-137 VGATGPAGPTG
+137 TGPAGPTG
-148 PQGAPG
+148 PQGKQG
-154 PQGTPG
+154 PQGVPGTDGANG

-177 ILTSTVDIPK
+177 TLTSTADIPK
-187 SSLTGPREARVGD
+187 SSLTGPREAHVGD

-216 ESVLVDNVR
+216 ESVFVDNVR

-247 QGEQGEA
+247 KGEQGEA

-265 NNETNYSMNDT
+265 NNVTVYSMNDA

-309 GAQGPTGPIGP
+309 GAQGPTGPAGP

-331 IQGIQGIQGVIG
+331 IQGIQGIQGVAG
-343 PTGPQGLEGP
+343 PKGNQGDIGP
-353 VGPVGASGPKGDK
+353 VGPQGEQGEKGDQ
-366 GDTGEQ
+366 GEQ
-372 GPEGLQGP
+372 GPEGLV
-380 EGETGPAGPAGK
+380 GPAGPAGAK
-392 DGAQGE
+392 GDPGEKGAIGE

-432 GPEGPQGVQGLTGPV
+432 GPEGPQGVQGLTGPA

-452 KGDTGV
+452 KGDTGT

-472 LQGLTGPK
+472 LQGPTGPK

-486 GLAELNIKGNWDAV
+486 GLVELNIKGNWNVAT
-500 ITYALNDFVNYDG
+500 TYALNDFVNYDG
-513 KAYVSMVAG
+513 KAYVSMVAA
-522 NVGLQPDTNPTAWM
+522 NVGLQPDTNPNAWM

-560 PKGDQGVQGEK
+560 PKGDQGVKGDK

-592 GPQGLKGDT
+592 GPQGLKGETGAT
-601 GAKGEQGE
+601 GAKGDT
-609 IGPQG
+609 GPQG
-614 PTGAQGAAGPVGPK
+614 PTGAQGAVGPVGPK

-633 KGDKGDQGIRGLG
+633 RGDKGDQGIRGLG
-646 VYRTSKSLNT
+646 VYRTSKSLT
-656 GSTTVPYSSLATQPV
+656 TASTTVPYSSLATQPI

-677 DIIVDTNTLAFAV
+677 DIIVDTNALAFAV

-697 DVAIGYRANWKGA
+697 NVAIGYRANWKGVKGD
-710 KGDKGDTGDTA
+710 KGDKGDTGA
-721 LQYTGS
+721 K
-727 FTINVPAVGDIVNDS
+727 
-742 LSGFDRTPVVG
+742 
-753 DRFIVPTRGS
+753 
-763 GATAGRS
+763 GATGPQGP
-770 WLVMYKVNSLT
+770 
-781 DTNAVCEAIYVVET
+781 E
-795 TGATGPQGP
+795 GPQGP

-811 GPQGIQGVQGPQGPT
+811 GPQGIQGETGPQGPT

-871 TNTTNWQLFVSQG
+871 TNTDNWQLFVSQG

-894 TGAQGSKGDTGAT
+894 TGAQGPKGAT
-907 GATGIGYYYSTDAS
+907 GLPALVYSQRHEWTTTPTVNATITFPTNSFNRTPVVGDVLRFPFLNTSTNKCYDCNSVCTAISGSNATFQYKSVVDITGIQG
-921 TTGNLSTSSSTI
+921 
-933 QPTGFRVNDFVVNSV
+933 P
-948 GRVFRITNI
+948 
-957 ANNLVSANYLTSIK
+957 
-971 GAKGDTG
+971 KGDTG

-985 SEDVAFNHW
+985 SEDVAINHFS
-994 APGINM
+994 NNHYN
-1000 TTVPTANASFPVSDT
+1000 TAMDPKMAANFSMSESDFT
-1015 TIFPKEVGI
+1015 PRDVGV
-1024 KTGDY
+1024 KVNNYVLVQWDNDGTGDTFLVIGY
-1029 IFTQWTDGNSGRTWL
+1029 VTSLNSG
-1044 VVASVSSYS
+1044 VVNCSVYAFYK
-1053 SGIANC
+1053 I
-1059 NVSYF
+1059 
-1064 WETTPSNQGV
+1064 TPSTQGI
-1074 LKGNTF
+1074 LKGNTW
-1080 ARKIINTSTT
+1080 AKQIITT
-1090 INNNTV
+1090 IIPINNDTV
-1096 LTNVGIPSTMLN
+1096 LTNVGIPAKLLN
-1108 AQPSVGDRFY
+1108 AQPAIGDRFY
-1118 AMIDQTESSTNKHK
+1118 SMIDYTESSTNKHK

-1139 VTAIGSSSSQ
+1139 VTAVGSSNAQ
-1149 PFSVKVLGKQD
+1149 PFSVKVIGKQD
-1160 IHYSYALGYRKHVQ
+1160 IHYSHALGYRKHVQ
-1174 MNSIVGSI
+1174 MNGIAGSI

-1194 SDPTEL
+1194 SGNPTEL

-1213 ASGGWLIN
+1213 ASGAWLIS
-1221 GKKCIINRIG
+1221 GKKCIINRVRV
-1231 ISATSSTLTL
+1231 SLTTSTLTL
-1241 YGLNVTDAPY
+1241 YGLNVTDAPG
-1251 ATFDVVTTDTNIGSF
+1251 ATFDVVTTDVSITNF
-1266 LGWTEPIG
+1266 LGWTEPIS
-1274 YLMNI
+1274 YFMNA

>member
-57 LGYIVQDPLTSLL
+57 LGYIVQDSLTSLL

-95 YIMNGETVYHEGQVF
+95 YVMNGETVYHEGQVF
-110 QIQYKMSDS
+110 QIQYKMSND

-129 DLAGPKGT
+129 DLAGPKGDIGT
-137 VGATGPAGPTG
+137 TGPAGPTG
-148 PQGAPG
+148 PQGKQG
-154 PQGTPG
+154 PQGVPGTDGANG

-177 ILTSTVDIPK
+177 TLTSTADIPK
-187 SSLTGPREARVGD
+187 SSLTGPREAHVGD

-210 GNYGYI
+210 GNYGYV
-216 ESVLVDNVR
+216 ESVFVDNVR

-247 QGEQGEA
+247 KGEQGEA

-265 NNETNYSMNDT
+265 NNVTVYSMNDT

-309 GAQGPTGPIGP
+309 GAQGPTGPAGP
-320 TGPVGPQGPQG
+320 VGPVGPQGPQG
-331 IQGIQGIQGVIG
+331 IQGIQGIQGVAG
-343 PTGPQGLEGP
+343 PKGNQGDIGP
-353 VGPVGASGPKGDK
+353 VGPQGEQGEKGDQ
-366 GDTGEQ
+366 GEQ
-372 GPEGLQGP
+372 GPEGLV
-380 EGETGPAGPAGK
+380 GPAGPAGAK
-392 DGAQGE
+392 GDPGEKGATGE

-432 GPEGPQGVQGLTGPV
+432 GPEGPQGVQGLTGPA

-452 KGDTGV
+452 KGDTGT

-472 LQGLTGPK
+472 LQGPTGPK

-486 GLAELNIKGNWDAV
+486 GLAELNIKGNWNVAT
-500 ITYALNDFVNYDG
+500 TYALNDFVNYDG
-513 KAYVSMVAG
+513 KAYVSMVAA
-522 NVGLQPDTNPTAWM
+522 NVGLQPDTNPNAWM

-560 PKGDQGVQGEK
+560 PKGDQGVKGDK

-592 GPQGLKGDT
+592 GHQGLKGETGAT
-601 GAKGEQGE
+601 GAKGDT
-609 IGPQG
+609 GPQG

-646 VYRTSKSLNT
+646 VYRTSKSLT
-656 GSTTVPYSSLATQPV
+656 TASTTVPYSSLATQPI

-677 DIIVDTNTLAFAV
+677 DIIVDTNALAFAV

-697 DVAIGYRANWKGA
+697 NVAIGYRANWKGVKGD
-710 KGDKGDTGDTA
+710 KGDKGDTGA
-721 LQYTGS
+721 TG
-727 FTINVPAVGDIVNDS
+727 PQG
-742 LSGFDRTPVVG
+742 P
-753 DRFIVPTRGS
+753 
-763 GATAGRS
+763 
-770 WLVMYKVNSLT
+770 
-781 DTNAVCEAIYVVET
+781 E
-795 TGATGPQGP
+795 GPQGP

-811 GPQGIQGVQGPQGPT
+811 GPQGIQGEMGPQGPT

-871 TNTTNWQLFVSQG
+871 TNTINWQLFVSHG
-884 AKGDKGDTGA
+884 AKGDKGNTGA
-894 TGAQGSKGDTGAT
+894 TGPQGPKGD
-907 GATGIGYYYSTDAS
+907 
-921 TTGNLSTSSSTI
+921 
-933 QPTGFRVNDFVVNSV
+933 
-948 GRVFRITNI
+948 
-957 ANNLVSANYLTSIK
+957 
-971 GAKGDTG
+971 KGDTG

-985 SEDVAFNHW
+985 SEDVAFNHYCTSTFSI
-994 APGINM
+994 ALKP
-1000 TTVPTANASFPVSDT
+1000 VAAASFMVAENT
-1015 TIFPKEVGI
+1015 VFPKEVGV
-1024 KTGDY
+1024 KSGDTIFAHWLNTIDNSTY
-1029 IFTQWTDGNSGRTWL
+1029 IVIGSVSGVNAGTVNCL
-1044 VVASVSSYS
+1044 VVKA
-1053 SGIANC
+1053 
-1059 NVSYF
+1059 F
-1064 WETTPSNQGV
+1064 ETTPSTQGI
-1074 LKGNTF
+1074 LKGNTW
-1080 ARKIINTSTT
+1080 AKQIITT
-1090 INNNTV
+1090 IIPINNNTV
-1096 LTNVGIPSTMLN
+1096 LTNVGIPATLLN
-1108 AQPSVGDRFY
+1108 AQPAIGDRFY
-1118 AMIDQTESSTNKHK
+1118 SMIDYTESSTNKHK

-1139 VTAIGSSSSQ
+1139 VTAVGSSDTQ
-1149 PFSVKVLGKQD
+1149 PFSVKVIGKQD
-1160 IHYSYALGYRKHVQ
+1160 IHYSHALGYRKHVQ
-1174 MNSIVGSI
+1174 MSGIAGSI

-1194 SDPTEL
+1194 SGDPTEL
-1200 ARQIRSMSLGELE
+1200 VRQIRSMSLGELE
-1213 ASGGWLIN
+1213 ASGAWLIS
-1221 GKKCIINRIG
+1221 GKKCIINRVRV
-1231 ISATSSTLTL
+1231 SLTTPTLTL
-1241 YGLNVTDAPY
+1241 YGLNVTDAPG
-1251 ATFDVVTTDTNIGSF
+1251 ATFDVVTTDVSITNF
-1266 LGWTEPIG
+1266 LGWTEPIS
-1274 YLMNI
+1274 YFMNA

>member
-95 YIMNGETVYHEGQVF
+95 YVMNGETVYHEGQVF
-110 QIQYKMSDS
+110 QIQYKMSND

-129 DLAGPKGT
+129 DLAGPKGDIGT
-137 VGATGPAGPTG
+137 TGPTG
-148 PQGAPG
+148 PTGHQGKQG
-154 PQGTPG
+154 PQGVPGTDGANG

-177 ILTSTVDIPK
+177 TLTSTADIPK
-187 SSLTGPREARVGD
+187 SSLTGPREAHVGD

-216 ESVLVDNVR
+216 ESVFVDNVR

-247 QGEQGEA
+247 KGEQGEA

-265 NNETNYSMNDT
+265 NNVTVYSMNDT

-284 ISKVDNNK
+284 ISKVNNNK

-309 GAQGPTGPIGP
+309 GAQGPTGPAGP

-331 IQGIQGIQGVIG
+331 IQGIQGIQGVAG
-343 PTGPQGLEGP
+343 PKGNQGDIGP
-353 VGPVGASGPKGDK
+353 VGPQGEQGEKGDQ
-366 GDTGEQ
+366 GEQ
-372 GPEGLQGP
+372 GPEGLV
-380 EGETGPAGPAGK
+380 GPAGPAGAK
-392 DGAQGE
+392 GDPGEKGATGE

-432 GPEGPQGVQGLTGPV
+432 GPEGPQGVQGLTGPA

-452 KGDTGV
+452 KGDTGT

-472 LQGLTGPK
+472 LQGPTGPK

-486 GLAELNIKGNWDAV
+486 GLAELNIKGNWNVAT
-500 ITYALNDFVNYDG
+500 TYALNDFVNYDG
-513 KAYVSMVAG
+513 KAYVSMVAA
-522 NVGLQPDTNPTAWM
+522 NVGLQPDTNPNAWM

-560 PKGDQGVQGEK
+560 PKGDQGVKGDE

-592 GPQGLKGDT
+592 GPQGLKGETGAT
-601 GAKGEQGE
+601 GAKGDT
-609 IGPQG
+609 GPQG
-614 PTGAQGAAGPVGPK
+614 PTGAQGAVGPVGPK

-633 KGDKGDQGIRGLG
+633 RGDKGDQGIRGLG
-646 VYRTSKSLNT
+646 VYRTSKSLT
-656 GSTTVPYSSLATQPV
+656 TASTTVPYSSLATQPI

-677 DIIVDTNTLAFAV
+677 DIIVDTNALAFAV

-697 DVAIGYRANWKGA
+697 NVAIGYRATWKGN
-710 KGDKGDTGDTA
+710 KGDKGDTGA
-721 LQYTGS
+721 K
-727 FTINVPAVGDIVNDS
+727 
-742 LSGFDRTPVVG
+742 
-753 DRFIVPTRGS
+753 
-763 GATAGRS
+763 GATGPQGP
-770 WLVMYKVNSLT
+770 
-781 DTNAVCEAIYVVET
+781 E
-795 TGATGPQGP
+795 GPQGP

-811 GPQGIQGVQGPQGPT
+811 GPQGIQGEMGPQGPT

-871 TNTTNWQLFVSQG
+871 TNTDNWQLFVSQG

-894 TGAQGSKGDTGAT
+894 TGAQGPKGAT
-907 GATGIGYYYSTDAS
+907 GLPALVYSQRREWTTTPTVNATITFPTNSFNRTPVVGDVLRFPFLNTSTNKCYDCNSVCTAISGSNATFQYKSVVDITGIQG
-921 TTGNLSTSSSTI
+921 
-933 QPTGFRVNDFVVNSV
+933 P
-948 GRVFRITNI
+948 
-957 ANNLVSANYLTSIK
+957 
-971 GAKGDTG
+971 KGDTG

-985 SEDVAFNHW
+985 SKDVAFNHYCTSTFSIGLKP
-994 APGINM
+994 AAG
-1000 TTVPTANASFPVSDT
+1000 ASFMVAENT
-1015 TIFPKEVGI
+1015 VFRKEVGV
-1024 KTGDY
+1024 KSGDTIFAHWLNTIDNSTY
-1029 IFTQWTDGNSGRTWL
+1029 IVIGSVSDVNAGTVNCL
-1044 VVASVSSYS
+1044 VVKAFEITPSTQGIGVNFVFKGVFSNLSSPS
-1053 SGIANC
+1053 SGTSFTVGLD
-1059 NVSYF
+1059 NVYPDKS
-1064 WETTPSNQGV
+1064 
-1074 LKGNTF
+1074 LMK
-1080 ARKIINTSTT
+1080 
-1090 INNNTV
+1090 
-1096 LTNVGIPSTMLN
+1096 
-1108 AQPSVGDRFY
+1108 VGDRVLMQWKNSIT
-1118 AMIDQTESSTNKHK
+1118 MIEF
-1132 YIFALLE
+1132 IVIAE
-1139 VTAIGSSSSQ
+1139 VTAINVNQIQTTIKCETVVQTKFQQRYQHNITLVQSDFVYGNIQYISTNQNPINNINALLNDIYTTFGPGRVAVNIVNTDDEEFTMFHSMIVTSSSAQTGNGCRITIGNNGVIQHSMVTRAITFPTATVDWNDQ
-1149 PFSVKVLGKQD
+1149 VK
-1160 IHYSYALGYRKHVQ
+1160 
-1174 MNSIVGSI
+1174 
-1182 AFSYF
+1182 
-1187 STSSGFP
+1187 
-1194 SDPTEL
+1194 
-1200 ARQIRSMSLGELE
+1200 
-1213 ASGGWLIN
+1213 LI
-1221 GKKCIINRIG
+1221 
-1231 ISATSSTLTL
+1231 
-1241 YGLNVTDAPY
+1241 YP
-1251 ATFDVVTTDTNIGSF
+1251 
-1266 LGWTEPIG
+1266 
-1274 YLMNI
+1274 

>member
-57 LGYIVQDPLTSLL
+57 LGYIVQDPVTSLL

-95 YIMNGETVYHEGQVF
+95 YIMNDETLYHEGQVF
-110 QIQYKMSDS
+110 QIQYKMSDN

-129 DLAGPKGT
+129 DLAGPKGD
-137 VGATGPAGPTG
+137 VGAIGPTGPTG

-154 PQGTPG
+154 PQGSPG
-160 VDGTNG
+160 TDGANGINGTDG

-177 ILTSTVDIPK
+177 TLTSTADIPK
-187 SSLTGPREARVGD
+187 SSLTGPREAHVGD

-216 ESVLVDNVR
+216 ESVFVDNVR

-265 NNETNYSMNDT
+265 NNVTVYSINDT

-309 GAQGPTGPIGP
+309 GAQGPTGPAGP

-331 IQGIQGIQGVIG
+331 IQGIQGIQGVPG
-343 PTGPQGLEGP
+343 PTGPQGLTGDKGEQGEPGLDGEIGP
-353 VGPVGASGPKGDK
+353 VGPIGPTGEHGPVGPKGDI
-366 GDTGEQ
+366 GPQ
-372 GPEGLQGP
+372 GPV
-380 EGETGPAGPAGK
+380 
-392 DGAQGE
+392 GE

-432 GPEGPQGVQGLTGPV
+432 GPEGPQGVQGLTGPA

-452 KGDTGV
+452 KGDTGT

-472 LQGLTGPK
+472 LQGPTGPK

-486 GLAELNIKGNWDAV
+486 GLAELNIKGNWDVAT
-500 ITYALNDFVNYDG
+500 TYALNDFVNYDG
-513 KAYVSMVAG
+513 KAYVSMVAA
-522 NVGLQPDTNPTAWM
+522 NVGLQPDTNPDAWM
-536 QFAVEGAQG
+536 QFALEGAQG
-545 PQGVQGPV
+545 PQGIQGPV

-560 PKGDQGVQGEK
+560 PKGEQGVKGEK
-571 GEKGDTGP
+571 GDTGDTGP

-592 GPQGLKGDT
+592 GPQGLKGET
-601 GAKGEQGE
+601 GATGPKGE

-614 PTGAQGAAGPVGPK
+614 PTGPQGDAGPVGPQGPKGEQGEQGIQGIRGLGTFRTSTSLTKSSTTVAYSSIASPPADGKLQIGDMILDPNGLIFAVLTATSSGNIAIGYRWNIKGPK

-633 KGDKGDQGIRGLG
+633 KG
-646 VYRTSKSLNT
+646 
-656 GSTTVPYSSLATQPV
+656 
-671 GGLQIG
+671 
-677 DIIVDTNTLAFAV
+677 
-690 LTATSSG
+690 
-697 DVAIGYRANWKGA
+697 
-710 KGDKGDTGDTA
+710 
-721 LQYTGS
+721 
-727 FTINVPAVGDIVNDS
+727 
-742 LSGFDRTPVVG
+742 
-753 DRFIVPTRGS
+753 
-763 GATAGRS
+763 
-770 WLVMYKVNSLT
+770 
-781 DTNAVCEAIYVVET
+781 E
-795 TGATGPQGP
+795 TGATGPIGPVGP
-804 QGERGAQ
+804 QGPKGETGAQ
-811 GPQGIQGVQGPQGPT
+811 GPQGIQGEMGPQGPT

-839 YSNSATYVRNDLVNY
+839 YNGSTKYVRNDLVNY
-854 NGNAYVCIVA
+854 NGNAYVCIA
-864 SSTGVLP
+864 ATSTGVLP

-894 TGAQGSKGDTGAT
+894 TGPQGPTGAT
-907 GATGIGYYYSTDAS
+907 GLPALVYSQRHEWTTTPTVNATITFPTNSFNRTPVVGDVLRFPFLNTSTNKCYDCNSVCTAISGSDATFQYKSVVDITGIQG
-921 TTGNLSTSSSTI
+921 
-933 QPTGFRVNDFVVNSV
+933 P
-948 GRVFRITNI
+948 
-957 ANNLVSANYLTSIK
+957 
-971 GAKGDTG
+971 KGDTG

-985 SEDVAFNHW
+985 SEDVAFNHYCTSTFSIGLKPV
-994 APGINM
+994 A
-1000 TTVPTANASFPVSDT
+1000 AASFMVPENTV
-1015 TIFPKEVGI
+1015 FPKEVGV
-1024 KTGDY
+1024 KSGDTIFAHWLNTIDNSTY
-1029 IFTQWTDGNSGRTWL
+1029 IVIGSVSGVNAGTVNCL
-1044 VVASVSSYS
+1044 VVKA
-1053 SGIANC
+1053 
-1059 NVSYF
+1059 F
-1064 WETTPSNQGV
+1064 ETTPSTQGI
-1074 LKGNTF
+1074 LKGNTW
-1080 ARKIINTSTT
+1080 AKQIITT
-1090 INNNTV
+1090 TTAINNDTV
-1096 LTNVGIPSTMLN
+1096 LTNVGIPATLLN
-1108 AQPSVGDRFY
+1108 AQPAIGDRFY
-1118 AMIDQTESSTNKHK
+1118 SMIDYTESSTNKHK

-1139 VTAIGSSSSQ
+1139 VTAVGSSNTQ
-1149 PFSVKVLGKQD
+1149 PFSVKVIGKQD
-1160 IHYSYALGYRKHVQ
+1160 IHYSHSLGYRKHVQ
-1174 MNSIVGSI
+1174 MNSIAGSI

-1194 SDPTEL
+1194 SGNPTEL
-1200 ARQIRSMSLGELE
+1200 AKQIKSLSLGELE
-1213 ASGGWLIN
+1213 ASGAWLIS
-1221 GKKCIINRIG
+1221 GKKCIINRVR
-1231 ISATSSTLTL
+1231 ISLTTPTLIL
-1241 YGLNVTDAPY
+1241 YGLNVTDAPG
-1251 ATFDVVTTDTNIGSF
+1251 ATFDVVTTDVSITNFS
-1266 LGWTEPIG
+1266 GWTEPIS
-1274 YLMNI
+1274 YFMNA

>member
-95 YIMNGETVYHEGQVF
+95 YVMNGETVYHEGQVF
-110 QIQYKMSDS
+110 QIQYKMSND

-129 DLAGPKGT
+129 DLAGPKGDIGT
-137 VGATGPAGPTG
+137 TGPAGPTG
-148 PQGAPG
+148 PQGKQG
-154 PQGTPG
+154 PQGVPGTDGANG

-177 ILTSTVDIPK
+177 TLTSTADIPK
-187 SSLTGPREARVGD
+187 SSLTGPREAHVGD

-216 ESVLVDNVR
+216 ESVFVDNVR

-247 QGEQGEA
+247 KGEQGEA
-254 GVANINPKGTW
+254 GVANINPKGIW
-265 NNETNYSMNDT
+265 NNVTVYSMNDT

-309 GAQGPTGPIGP
+309 GAQGSTGPAGP

-331 IQGIQGIQGVIG
+331 IQGIQGIQGVAG
-343 PTGPQGLEGP
+343 PKGNQGDIGP
-353 VGPVGASGPKGDK
+353 VGPQGEQGEKGDQ
-366 GDTGEQ
+366 GEQ
-372 GPEGLQGP
+372 GPEGLV
-380 EGETGPAGPAGK
+380 GPAGPAGAK
-392 DGAQGE
+392 GDPGEKGATGE

-418 EKGDKGDTGATGSR
+418 EKGDTGPKGATGDR
-432 GPEGPQGVQGLTGPV
+432 GPEGPQGVQGLTGPA

-452 KGDTGV
+452 RGPQGE

-472 LQGLTGPK
+472 LQGPAGEK

-486 GLAELNIKGNWDAV
+486 GLAELNIKGNWDVA

-513 KAYVSMVAG
+513 KAYVSMVAA
-522 NVGLQPDTNPTAWM
+522 NVGLQPDTNPDAWM

-545 PQGVQGPV
+545 PQGIQGPV

-560 PKGDQGVQGEK
+560 PKGEQGVKGEK
-571 GEKGDTGP
+571 GDTGDTGP

-592 GPQGLKGDT
+592 GPQGLKGD
-601 GAKGEQGE
+601 KGEQGE
-609 IGPQG
+609 QGDTGPQG
-614 PTGAQGAAGPVGPK
+614 PTGAQGAVGPVGPK

-633 KGDKGDQGIRGLG
+633 RGDKGDQGIRGLG
-646 VYRTSKSLNT
+646 VYRTSKSLT
-656 GSTTVPYSSLATQPV
+656 TASTTVPYSSLATQPI

-677 DIIVDTNTLAFAV
+677 DIIVDTNALAFAV

-697 DVAIGYRANWKGA
+697 DVAIGYRATWKGD
-710 KGDKGDTGDTA
+710 KGDKGDTGA
-721 LQYTGS
+721 K
-727 FTINVPAVGDIVNDS
+727 
-742 LSGFDRTPVVG
+742 
-753 DRFIVPTRGS
+753 
-763 GATAGRS
+763 GATGPQGP
-770 WLVMYKVNSLT
+770 
-781 DTNAVCEAIYVVET
+781 E
-795 TGATGPQGP
+795 GPQGP

-811 GPQGIQGVQGPQGPT
+811 GPQGIQGETGPQGPT

-854 NGNAYVCIVA
+854 NGNAYVCIIA

-884 AKGDKGDTGA
+884 AKGDKGDAGT
-894 TGAQGSKGDTGAT
+894 
-907 GATGIGYYYSTDAS
+907 
-921 TTGNLSTSSSTI
+921 
-933 QPTGFRVNDFVVNSV
+933 
-948 GRVFRITNI
+948 
-957 ANNLVSANYLTSIK
+957 
-971 GAKGDTG
+971 TG
-978 AQGPAGV
+978 AQGPTG
-985 SEDVAFNHW
+985 
-994 APGINM
+994 
-1000 TTVPTANASFPVSDT
+1000 PTGLSALVYSQRR
-1015 TIFPKEVGI
+1015 E
-1024 KTGDY
+1024 
-1029 IFTQWTDGNSGRTWL
+1029 WT
-1044 VVASVSSYS
+1044 
-1053 SGIANC
+1053 
-1059 NVSYF
+1059 
-1064 WETTPSNQGV
+1064 TTPTVNATITFPTNSFNRTPVVGDV
-1074 LKGNTF
+1074 LRF
-1080 ARKIINTSTT
+1080 PFLNTSTNKCYDCNSVCTAISGSNATFQYKSVVDITGIQGPKGDTGPQGPAGPLPNYVSFETPTSINVSTNGNEVTYTGVAKFEADGSMESGEYHQVLPMPVEMLIPAPVTDPPVVGGT
-1090 INNNTV
+1090 INLGSAYFNRQPLINEYFLLRALSPTKNI
-1096 LTNVGIPSTMLN
+1096 LTLAIAKCTEHSGANAVCEIKNKNDISTAPKKYAHNITIESGN
-1108 AQPSVGDRFY
+1108 AVIGF
-1118 AMIDQTESSTNKHK
+1118 T
-1132 YIFALLE
+1132 IFTSHPDA
-1139 VTAIGSSSSQ
+1139 
-1149 PFSVKVLGKQD
+1149 
-1160 IHYSYALGYRKHVQ
+1160 YSYALSVYANIGLSANQ
-1174 MNSIVGSI
+1174 
-1182 AFSYF
+1182 
-1187 STSSGFP
+1187 
-1194 SDPTEL
+1194 
-1200 ARQIRSMSLGELE
+1200 QIP
-1213 ASGGWLIN
+1213 ASGVIGNNLPVY
-1221 GKKCIINRIG
+1221 CIRQG
-1231 ISATSSTLTL
+1231 VTGLAAVAVGMSVTLNSETE
-1241 YGLNVTDAPY
+1241 VKDI
-1251 ATFDVVTTDTNIGSF
+1251 VVP
-1266 LGWTEPIG
+1266 L
-1274 YLMNI
+1274 

>member
-95 YIMNGETVYHEGQVF
+95 YVMNGETVYHEGQVF
-110 QIQYKMSDS
+110 QIQYKMSND

-129 DLAGPKGT
+129 DLAGPKGDIGT
-137 VGATGPAGPTG
+137 TGPAGPTG
-148 PQGAPG
+148 PQGKQG
-154 PQGTPG
+154 PQGVPGTDGANG

-177 ILTSTVDIPK
+177 TLTSTVDIPK
-187 SSLTGPREARVGD
+187 SSLTGPREAHVGD

-216 ESVLVDNVR
+216 ESVFVDNVR

-240 PAGERGP
+240 PTGERGP
-247 QGEQGEA
+247 KGEQGEA

-265 NNETNYSMNDT
+265 NNVTVYSMNDT

-309 GAQGPTGPIGP
+309 GAQGPTGPAGP

-331 IQGIQGIQGVIG
+331 VQGIRGIQGVAG
-343 PTGPQGLEGP
+343 PKGNQGDIGP
-353 VGPVGASGPKGDK
+353 VGPQGEQGEKGDQ
-366 GDTGEQ
+366 GEQ
-372 GPEGLQGP
+372 GPEGLV
-380 EGETGPAGPAGK
+380 GPAGPAGAK
-392 DGAQGE
+392 GDPGEKGATGE

-432 GPEGPQGVQGLTGPV
+432 GPEGPQGVQGLTGPA

-452 KGDTGV
+452 KGDTGT

-472 LQGLTGPK
+472 LQGPTGPK

-486 GLAELNIKGNWDAV
+486 GLAELNIKGNWNVAT
-500 ITYALNDFVNYDG
+500 TYALNDFVNYDG
-513 KAYVSMVAG
+513 KAYVSMVAA
-522 NVGLQPDTNPTAWM
+522 NVGLQPDTNPNAWM

-560 PKGDQGVQGEK
+560 PKGDQGVKGDK

-579 QGVQGVQGPIGPE
+579 QGVQGVQGLIGPE
-592 GPQGLKGDT
+592 GPQGLKGETGAT
-601 GAKGEQGE
+601 GAKGDT
-609 IGPQG
+609 GPQG
-614 PTGAQGAAGPVGPK
+614 PTGAQGAVGPVGPK
-628 GDTGA
+628 GDAGA

-646 VYRTSKSLNT
+646 VYRTSKSLT
-656 GSTTVPYSSLATQPV
+656 TASTTVPYLSLATQPI

-677 DIIVDTNTLAFAV
+677 DIIVDTNALAFAV

-697 DVAIGYRANWKGA
+697 NVAIGYRATWKGN
-710 KGDKGDTGDTA
+710 KGDKGDTGA
-721 LQYTGS
+721 K
-727 FTINVPAVGDIVNDS
+727 
-742 LSGFDRTPVVG
+742 
-753 DRFIVPTRGS
+753 
-763 GATAGRS
+763 GATGPQGP
-770 WLVMYKVNSLT
+770 
-781 DTNAVCEAIYVVET
+781 E
-795 TGATGPQGP
+795 GPQGP

-811 GPQGIQGVQGPQGPT
+811 GPQGIQGEMGPQGPT

-871 TNTTNWQLFVSQG
+871 TNTINWQLFVSQG

-894 TGAQGSKGDTGAT
+894 TG
-907 GATGIGYYYSTDAS
+907 
-921 TTGNLSTSSSTI
+921 
-933 QPTGFRVNDFVVNSV
+933 P
-948 GRVFRITNI
+948 
-957 ANNLVSANYLTSIK
+957 
-971 GAKGDTG
+971 
-978 AQGPAGV
+978 QGPAGV
-985 SEDVAFNHW
+985 SDDVAFNHYCTSTFSIGLKPV
-994 APGINM
+994 A
-1000 TTVPTANASFPVSDT
+1000 AASFMVPENTV
-1015 TIFPKEVGI
+1015 FPKEVGV
-1024 KTGDY
+1024 KSGDTIFAHWLNTIDNSTY
-1029 IFTQWTDGNSGRTWL
+1029 IVIGSVSGVSAGAVNCL
-1044 VVASVSSYS
+1044 VVKA
-1053 SGIANC
+1053 
-1059 NVSYF
+1059 F
-1064 WETTPSNQGV
+1064 ETTPSAQGI
-1074 LKGNTF
+1074 LKGNTW
-1080 ARKIINTSTT
+1080 AKQIITTT
-1090 INNNTV
+1090 IPINDNTV
-1096 LTNVGIPSTMLN
+1096 LTNVGIPGTLLN
-1108 AQPSVGDRFY
+1108 AQPAIGDRFY
-1118 AMIDQTESSTNKHK
+1118 SMIDYTESNTNKHK

-1139 VTAIGSSSSQ
+1139 VTAVGSSNTQ
-1149 PFSVKVLGKQD
+1149 PFSVKVIGKQD
-1160 IHYSYALGYRKHVQ
+1160 IHYSHALGYRKHVQ
-1174 MNSIVGSI
+1174 MNGIAGSI

-1187 STSSGFP
+1187 STSSSFP
-1194 SDPTEL
+1194 SGNPTEL

-1213 ASGGWLIN
+1213 ASGAWLIS
-1221 GKKCIINRIG
+1221 GKKCIINRVRV
-1231 ISATSSTLTL
+1231 SLTTPTLTL
-1241 YGLNVTDAPY
+1241 YGLNVTDAPG
-1251 ATFDVVTTDTNIGSF
+1251 ATLDVVTADVSITNF
-1266 LGWTEPIG
+1266 LGWTEPIS
-1274 YLMNI
+1274 YFMNA

>member
-95 YIMNGETVYHEGQVF
+95 YIMNDETLYHEGQVF
-110 QIQYKMSDS
+110 QIQYKMSDN

-129 DLAGPKGT
+129 DLAGPKGDIGT
-137 VGATGPAGPTG
+137 TGPTGPTG

-154 PQGTPG
+154 PQGSPGTDGANG

-177 ILTSTVDIPK
+177 TLTSTTDIPK
-187 SSLTGPREARVGD
+187 SSLTGPREAHVGD

-216 ESVLVDNVR
+216 ESVFVDNVR

-247 QGEQGEA
+247 KGEQGEA

-265 NNETNYSMNDT
+265 NNVTVYSMNDT

-292 GVTPGTDESFWV
+292 GVTPGTNESFWV

-309 GAQGPTGPIGP
+309 GAQGPTGPAGP

-331 IQGIQGIQGVIG
+331 IQGIQGIQGVAG
-343 PTGPQGLEGP
+343 PKGNQGDIGP
-353 VGPVGASGPKGDK
+353 VGPQGEQGEKGDQ
-366 GDTGEQ
+366 GEQ
-372 GPEGLQGP
+372 GPEGLV
-380 EGETGPAGPAGK
+380 GPAGPAGAK
-392 DGAQGE
+392 GDPGEKGATGE

-418 EKGDKGDTGATGSR
+418 EEGDKGDKGATGDR
-432 GPEGPQGVQGLTGPV
+432 GPEGPQGVQGLTGPA
-447 GPKGE
+447 GPTGE
-452 KGDTGV
+452 RGPQGE

-472 LQGLTGPK
+472 LQGPAGEK

-486 GLAELNIKGNWDAV
+486 GLAELNIKGNWDVAT
-500 ITYALNDFVNYDG
+500 TYALNDFVNYDG
-513 KAYVSMVAG
+513 KAYVSMVAA
-522 NVGLQPDTNPTAWM
+522 NVGLQPDTNPDAWM

-545 PQGVQGPV
+545 PQGIQGPV

-560 PKGDQGVQGEK
+560 PKGEQGVKGEK
-571 GEKGDTGP
+571 GDTGDTGP

-592 GPQGLKGDT
+592 GPQGLKGETGAT
-601 GAKGEQGE
+601 GAKGDT
-609 IGPQG
+609 GPQG

-646 VYRTSKSLNT
+646 VYRTSKSLT
-656 GSTTVPYSSLATQPV
+656 TASTTVPYLSLATQPI

-677 DIIVDTNTLAFAV
+677 DIIVDTNALAFAV

-697 DVAIGYRANWKGA
+697 DVAIGYRATWKGN
-710 KGDKGDTGDTA
+710 KGDKGDTGA
-721 LQYTGS
+721 K
-727 FTINVPAVGDIVNDS
+727 
-742 LSGFDRTPVVG
+742 
-753 DRFIVPTRGS
+753 
-763 GATAGRS
+763 GATGPQGP
-770 WLVMYKVNSLT
+770 
-781 DTNAVCEAIYVVET
+781 E
-795 TGATGPQGP
+795 GPQGP

-811 GPQGIQGVQGPQGPT
+811 GPQGIQGKTGPQGPI

-854 NGNAYVCIVA
+854 NGNAYVCIIA

-884 AKGDKGDTGA
+884 AKGDKGDTGTTGPQGPTGA
-894 TGAQGSKGDTGAT
+894 TGLPALVYSQRREWTTTPTVNETITFPTNSFNRTPVVGDVLRFPFLNTSTNKCYDCNSVCTAISDSTATFQYKSVVDITGIQGPKGDTG
-907 GATGIGYYYSTDAS
+907 
-921 TTGNLSTSSSTI
+921 
-933 QPTGFRVNDFVVNSV
+933 P
-948 GRVFRITNI
+948 
-957 ANNLVSANYLTSIK
+957 
-971 GAKGDTG
+971 
-978 AQGPAGV
+978 QGPAGPLPNYV
-985 SEDVAFNHW
+985 SFEAPTSINVSTNGNEATYTGVAEFEADGSMKSGEYHQVLPMPVEMLIPAPITDPPVVGGTINLGSSYFNRQPLVNEYFLLR
-994 APGINM
+994 ALS
-1000 TTVPTANASFPVSDT
+1000 PTKNILTLAIAKCKEKSGANAVCEIVNKNDISVSPKKYAHNITIEAGNAVIGFTIFTSHPNAYSNALSVYANIGLSANQQIPASGVIGNNLPVYCIRMRVTGLAAIAIGMSVNLDSDT
-1015 TIFPKEVGI
+1015 EVKDI
-1024 KTGDY
+1024 
-1029 IFTQWTDGNSGRTWL
+1029 
-1044 VVASVSSYS
+1044 VV
-1053 SGIANC
+1053 
-1059 NVSYF
+1059 
-1064 WETTPSNQGV
+1064 P
-1074 LKGNTF
+1074 L
-1080 ARKIINTSTT
+1080 
-1090 INNNTV
+1090 
-1096 LTNVGIPSTMLN
+1096 
-1108 AQPSVGDRFY
+1108 
-1118 AMIDQTESSTNKHK
+1118 
-1132 YIFALLE
+1132 
-1139 VTAIGSSSSQ
+1139 
-1149 PFSVKVLGKQD
+1149 
-1160 IHYSYALGYRKHVQ
+1160 
-1174 MNSIVGSI
+1174 
-1182 AFSYF
+1182 
-1187 STSSGFP
+1187 
-1194 SDPTEL
+1194 
-1200 ARQIRSMSLGELE
+1200 
-1213 ASGGWLIN
+1213 
-1221 GKKCIINRIG
+1221 
-1231 ISATSSTLTL
+1231 
-1241 YGLNVTDAPY
+1241 
-1251 ATFDVVTTDTNIGSF
+1251 
-1266 LGWTEPIG
+1266 
-1274 YLMNI
+1274 